1 MRVVLMLVTI
11 LLALPATALEPLAPG
26 YAKLPYQV
34 PAPGSYRLPP
44 IKPAGDGPVIDAMSG
59 KTMALHQALGNR
71 YALLAFFYS
80 HCDDVNGC
88 PLSMFVFH
96 QLQAKLA
103 KDPELARNLR
113 LVSLSFD
120 PARDTPEALRAYA
133 MNMGGMGKMHQ
144 EQGTAAS
151 THDHA
156 MGSGPW
162 RFLTTSGEKTLAPLL
177 AAYGQEIQR
186 SLSTPGKNSGD
197 ISHVLRVFLIDP
209 QKRIRNIYSTSFLHS
224 DLILADLRTLLQ
236 EERAQAKNA
245 TGGALAN
252 RASLGPG
259 DDKQG
264 YEADSYRTHSRALH
278 KSAGKTVDLL
288 QFALRPPLGLPP
300 LPQREKLRLN
310 RASVALG
317 RKLFFDR
324 RLSLNNTISC
334 AMCHVP
340 EQGFTSNEMAT
351 AVGIEGRTV
360 RRNAP
365 TVLNA
370 AYNELL
376 FHDGREN
383 RLSQQVWGPLLAKNE
398 MGNPSVGFVLDKL
411 RSLPDYA
418 GLFEKA
424 FDGEAPNMLNLGEA
438 LAAYQMT
445 LNAAASPFDRWHF
458 GGEEQAV
465 DDKVKQG
472 FALFTG
478 KAGCSQCHLIEA
490 DHALFT
496 DQQLHNTGIGYR
508 ASLPE
513 PKQKEQVQLAPGV
526 FVEVPEEIIAQV
538 SEPPP
543 ADLGRYEI
551 TQDPAD
557 RWKFKTPSLRN
568 LALTAPYMHD
578 GSLRSLREVVA
589 FYNRGGAP
597 NPLLDPRLHPLG
609 LTDDE
614 MNALVAFLESL
625 TGGNLPTLVTDALAA
640 PVGDVRHSSTT
651 LAEHPRTAISPD

>member
-1 MRVVLMLVTI
+1 MRVVLMLVA
-11 LLALPATALEPLAPG
+11 LLAALPVGALEPLAPG
-26 YAKLPYQV
+26 YADLPYQV

-44 IKPAGDGPVIDAMSG
+44 IKPAGDGEVIDTTSGRAMR
-59 KTMALHQALGNR
+59 LYRALGDR

-96 QLQAKLA
+96 QLQAKMS

-120 PARDTPEALRAYA
+120 PERDTPEALRAYA
-133 MNMGGMGKMHQ
+133 ANMGSMGKMHQ
-144 EQGTAAS
+144 GEGKAGS
-151 THDHA
+151 THRHG
-156 MGSGPW
+156 MEGGQW
-162 RFLTTSGEKTLAPLL
+162 RFLTTSGEKALAPLL

-186 SLSTPGKNSGD
+186 TLSTPGKGGGD

-209 QKRIRNIYSTSFLHS
+209 QKRIRNIYSVSFLHT
-224 DLILADLRTLLQ
+224 DLILADLQTLLQ
-236 EERAQAKNA
+236 EERAQAGETADEAAA
-245 TGGALAN
+245 TA
-252 RASLGPG
+252 LGPG

-264 YEADSYRTHSRALH
+264 YEAADYRTHSRALQRP
-278 KSAGKTVDLL
+278 KGQAADLL
-288 QFALRPPLGLPP
+288 RFALQPPLGLPP
-300 LPQREKLRLN
+300 LPQREPVRLN

-324 RLSLNNTISC
+324 RLSLNDTISC

-370 AYNELL
+370 AFNELL

-383 RLSQQVWGPLLAKNE
+383 RLAQQVWGPLLAKNE
-398 MGNPSVGFVLDKL
+398 MGNPSVGFVLDKV

-418 GLFEKA
+418 GLFEQA

-445 LNAAASPFDRWHF
+445 LNAANSPFDRWHF
-458 GGEEQAV
+458 GGDEQAV
-465 DDKVKQG
+465 SEAAKRG
-472 FALFTG
+472 FALFTS
-478 KAGCSQCHLIEA
+478 KAGCSGCHLIGEH
-490 DHALFT
+490 HALFT
-496 DQQLHNTGIGYR
+496 DQQLHNTGVGYR
-508 ASLPE
+508 ASMPAQDGSE
-513 PKQKEQVQLAPGV
+513 RVQLAPGV
-526 FVEVPEEIIAQV
+526 FVEVPRRIIERVGQ
-538 SEPPP
+538 PPP
-543 ADLGRYEI
+543 ADVGRYEV

-557 RWKFKTPSLRN
+557 RWKYMTPSLRN
-568 LALTAPYMHD
+568 VALTAPYMHD
-578 GSLRSLREVVA
+578 GSIPTLRGVVE
-589 FYNRGGAP
+589 FYDRGGVA
-597 NPLLDPRLHPLG
+597 NPLLDPRIRPLG
-609 LTDDE
+609 LSRSEIDD
-614 MNALVAFLESL
+614 LVAFLESL
-625 TGGNLPTLVTDALAA
+625 TGNNVPTLVADALAA
-640 PVGDVRHSSTT
+640 PVGDVRHD
-651 LAEHPRTAISPD
+651 AAPARRR

>member
-1 MRVVLMLVTI
+1 MRVVLSLMAL
-11 LLALPATALEPLAPG
+11 LLAVPAAAQEPLAPG
-26 YAKLPYQV
+26 YANLPYRV

-44 IKPAGDGPVIDAMSG
+44 IKPAGDGPVIDAVSG
-59 KTMALHQALGNR
+59 RTMPLHQALGDR
-71 YALLAFFYS
+71 YALLGFFYS

-96 QLQAKLA
+96 QLRAKLA

-133 MNMGGMGKMHQ
+133 ADMGGMGKRHQ
-144 EQGTAAS
+144 G
-151 THDHA
+151 HD
-156 MGSGPW
+156 MGGGQW

-186 SLSTPGKNSGD
+186 TLSTPGKNSGD

-209 QKRIRNIYSTSFLHS
+209 QKRIRNIYSVSFLHS

-236 EERAQAKNA
+236 EERAQAQ
-245 TGGALAN
+245 GGAGGGVAD
-252 RASLGPG
+252 RVSLGPG

-264 YEADSYRTHSRALH
+264 YEAESYRTHSRALQ
-278 KSAGKTVDLL
+278 KSAGKTADLL
-288 QFALRPPLGLPP
+288 RFALHPPLGLPP
-300 LPQREKLRLN
+300 LPQREQVRLN

-398 MGNPSVGFVLDKL
+398 MGNPSVGFVLDKV

-465 DDKVKQG
+465 EDKVKRG

-478 KAGCSQCHLIEA
+478 KAGCSQCHLVNAES
-490 DHALFT
+490 ALFT

-513 PKQKEQVQLAPGV
+513 PKRKERVQLAPGV

-557 RWKFKTPSLRN
+557 RWKFKTPGLRN
-568 LALTAPYMHD
+568 VALTAPYMHD

-589 FYNRGGAP
+589 FYNRGGVA
-597 NPLLDPRLHPLG
+597 NPLLDARLRPLG
-609 LTDDE
+609 LDDE
-614 MNALVAFLESL
+614 EMDALVAFLESL
-625 TGGNLPTLVTDALAA
+625 TAGNLPLLVADALAA
-640 PVGDVRHSSTT
+640 PVGDVRH
-651 LAEHPRTAISPD
+651 AGGEAGPR